1 MKDVPGGAWFN
12 TWEMLTKAPLSIT
25 LFLVVEL
32 SPAIFP
38 IPQITCSTTSIFYD
52 CKSLLK

>member
-1 MKDVPGGAWFN
+1 MKEVPGGAWFN
-12 TWEMLTKAPLSIT
+12 TVEMLSRAPLSIT
-25 LFLVVEL
+25 LFLVVGL

-38 IPQITCSTTSIFYD
+38 IPQITYSTTSICTD

>member
-1 MKDVPGGAWFN
+1 MKEVPGGAWFS
-12 TWEMLTKAPLSIT
+12 TVEMLSRAPLSIT
-25 LFLVVEL
+25 LFLVVGL

-38 IPQITCSTTSIFYD
+38 IPQITYSTTSICTD